1 MRSKYGSGSVWFS
14 LVGAA
19 LLTLGVGGTA
29 SAQDAGLP
37 AAATSS
43 SMTDAQMANTRCV
56 IGLEK
61 FLPAD
66 YYYCLASQSYGEKN
80 YGEAQKF
87 FHTAASWASKPAQFV
102 LGVMAL
108 NGDHQ
113 PVNRPLALAW
123 ISLAAERHTERFSQ
137 ADAELRKHMS
147 PREIAESDKL
157 LRDMQS
163 TYADATAANRAEER
177 YRNGMQIL
185 RSKGIGSSY
194 CMQGMFDAAQLAG
207 STIGPDQAMAC
218 PQTTTLAVQID
229 KKAADVFEDWHGH
242 VTVEPLQPV
251 QMRNGKP
258 VPATSSK
265 GS

>member
-1 MRSKYGSGSVWFS
+1 MSRRYGNGKVAKVWVVVLVAGLQLLG
-14 LVGAA
+14 LVGA
-19 LLTLGVGGTA
+19 
-29 SAQDAGLP
+29 SMAQDANKP
-37 AAATSS
+37 PV
-43 SMTDAQMANTRCV
+43 TDKQMAETRCI

-87 FHTAASWASKPAQFV
+87 FHTAASWASKPAQYV

-123 ISLAAERHTERFSQ
+123 MALAAERHTERFSQ
-137 ADAELRKHMS
+137 AYMTLREHMS
-147 PREIAESDKL
+147 PQEIDASDRL
-157 LRDMQS
+157 LQGLRP
-163 TYADATAANRAEER
+163 TYADATAATRAEAR
-177 YRNGMQIL
+177 YHDGMQML
-185 RSKGIGSSY
+185 RSKGLGSNY
-194 CMQGMFDAAQLAG
+194 CMEGMFDTAQLAG

-218 PQTTTLAVQID
+218 PQTAVLAVQID

-251 QMRNGKP
+251 QTKNGQP
-258 VPATSSK
+258 LPAK
-265 GS
+265 ND

>member
-1 MRSKYGSGSVWFS
+1 MSHRYGNRNVRRICVVAFVAGLQLPGF
-14 LVGAA
+14 VGASA
-19 LLTLGVGGTA
+19 
-29 SAQDAGLP
+29 AQDVDKP
-37 AAATSS
+37 AV
-43 SMTDAQMANTRCV
+43 TDQQLADTHCI

-66 YYYCLASQSYGEKN
+66 YYYCLASQSYGEKH

-87 FHTAASWASKPAQFV
+87 FQTSASWASKPAQYV

-123 ISLAAERHTERFSQ
+123 LTLAAERHTERFNQ
-137 ADAELRKHMS
+137 AYVELRAHLS
-147 PREIAESDKL
+147 PRDRAESEKL
-157 LRDMQS
+157 LRGLQP
-163 TYADATAANRAEER
+163 TYADATAATRAEAR
-177 YRNGMQIL
+177 YHDGMRML
-185 RSKGIGSSY
+185 RSKGLGSNY

-218 PQTTTLAVQID
+218 PQTSTLAVQID

-251 QMRNGKP
+251 QTRNGQP
-258 VPATSSK
+258 LPAKSD
-265 GS
+265 

>member
-1 MRSKYGSGSVWFS
+1 MFRSYGSDAVRTVCTA
-14 LVGAA
+14 LVMTW
-19 LLTLGVGGTA
+19 LLTVGLVDDA
-29 SAQDAGLP
+29 RAQSPDTP
-37 AAATSS
+37 PP
-43 SMTDAQMANTRCV
+43 TDKQLADTRCI

-87 FHTAASWASKPAQFV
+87 FHTAASWASKPAQYV

-123 ISLAAERHTERFSQ
+123 LALAAERHTERFNQ
-137 ADAELRKHMS
+137 AYVELREHLS
-147 PREIAESDKL
+147 PREREESEKL
-157 LRDMQS
+157 LRDLQP
-163 TYADATAANRAEER
+163 TYADATAATRAESR
-177 YRNGMQIL
+177 YHDGMQML
-185 RSKGIGSSY
+185 RSKGLGSNY
-194 CMQGMFDAAQLAG
+194 CMEGMFDTAQLAG

-251 QMRNGKP
+251 QVKNGKP
-258 VPATSSK
+258 LPPKS
-265 GS
+265 GL

>member
-1 MRSKYGSGSVWFS
+1 MFRSYGSDAVRTVCTA
-14 LVGAA
+14 LVMTW
-19 LLTLGVGGTA
+19 LLTVGLVDDA
-29 SAQDAGLP
+29 RAQSPDTP
-37 AAATSS
+37 PP
-43 SMTDAQMANTRCV
+43 TDKQLADTRCI

-87 FHTAASWASKPAQFV
+87 FPTAASWASKPAQYV

-123 ISLAAERHTERFSQ
+123 LALAAERHTERFNQ
-137 ADAELRKHMS
+137 AYVELREHLS
-147 PREIAESDKL
+147 PREREESEKL
-157 LRDMQS
+157 LRDLQP
-163 TYADATAANRAEER
+163 TYADATAATRAESR
-177 YRNGMQIL
+177 YHDGMQML
-185 RSKGIGSSY
+185 RSKGLGSNY
-194 CMQGMFDAAQLAG
+194 CMEGMFDTAQLAG

-251 QMRNGKP
+251 QVKNGKP
-258 VPATSSK
+258 LPPKS
-265 GS
+265 GL

>member
-1 MRSKYGSGSVWFS
+1 MARKYTKSGIGKTGQV
-14 LVGAA
+14 AA
-19 LLTLGVGGTA
+19 LLGLGWLMACHAAAA
-29 SAQDAGLP
+29 SAQ
-37 AAATSS
+37 AAATAPVSEQQLAA
-43 SMTDAQMANTRCV
+43 THCI

-87 FHTAASWASKPAQFV
+87 FHTAASWASKPAQYV

-123 ISLAAERHTERFSQ
+123 LALAAERHTERFNQ
-137 ADAELRKHMS
+137 AYVDCARTCRRASVPSPKNSCTICSRPTPMRPPPRARK
-147 PREIAESDKL
+147 P
-157 LRDMQS
+157 
-163 TYADATAANRAEER
+163 ATATACRGCAIKALAR
-177 YRNGMQIL
+177 TT
-185 RSKGIGSSY
+185 
-194 CMQGMFDAAQLAG
+194 CMQGMFDTTQLAG

-218 PQTTTLAVQID
+218 PPTTTIAAQID
-229 KKAADVFEDWHGH
+229 KQAADVFEDWHGH

-251 QMRNGKP
+251 QTKDGKP
-258 VPATSSK
+258 LPPK
-265 GS
+265 NGSGS

>member
-1 MRSKYGSGSVWFS
+1 MERRYGSSAMRALFTVAVALLGIGG
-14 LVGAA
+14 VGAA
-19 LLTLGVGGTA
+19 QAQEAAKPPVTDEQLA
-29 SAQDAGLP
+29 SA
-37 AAATSS
+37 
-43 SMTDAQMANTRCV
+43 RCI

-80 YGEAQKF
+80 YDESQKF
-87 FHTAASWASKPAQFV
+87 FHTAASWASKPAQYV

-108 NGDHQ
+108 TGDHQ

-123 ISLAAERHTERFSQ
+123 MALAAERHTERFDK
-137 ADAELRKHMS
+137 AYIALREHLS
-147 PREIAESDKL
+147 PSERAQSETL
-157 LRDMQS
+157 LRELQP
-163 TYADATAANRAEER
+163 TYADATAATRAEVR
-177 YRNGMQIL
+177 YHDGMQML

-251 QMRNGKP
+251 QMSHGQPLPPNVGK
-258 VPATSSK
+258 
-265 GS
+265 GL

>member
-1 MRSKYGSGSVWFS
+1 MWRSYGSD
-14 LVGAA
+14 AA
-19 LLTLGVGGTA
+19 KIVCTALITGLLLTLSLVDTTR
-29 SAQDAGLP
+29 AQDV
-37 AAATSS
+37 AAPPP
-43 SMTDAQMANTRCV
+43 TDEQLADARCI

-87 FHTAASWASKPAQFV
+87 FHTAASWASKPAQYV

-123 ISLAAERHTERFSQ
+123 LALAAERHTERFNQ
-137 ADAELRKHMS
+137 AYVELREHLS
-147 PREIAESDKL
+147 PRERAESEEL
-157 LRDMQS
+157 LRNLQP
-163 TYADATAANRAEER
+163 TYADATAATRAEAR
-177 YRNGMQIL
+177 YRDGMQML

-251 QMRNGKP
+251 QTRDGKP
-258 VPATSSK
+258 LPPKAGN

>member
-1 MRSKYGSGSVWFS
+1 MLSSNGRGAIWMVS
-14 LVGAA
+14 AA
-19 LLTLGVGGTA
+19 LLTGSLLMLGVTGTTR
-29 SAQDAGLP
+29 AQDA
-37 AAATSS
+37 ATSPL
-43 SMTDAQMANTRCV
+43 TDKQLADTQCI

-87 FHTAASWASKPAQFV
+87 FHTAASWASKPAQYV

-123 ISLAAERHTERFSQ
+123 LALAAERHTERFNQ
-137 ADAELRKHMS
+137 AYVELREHLS
-147 PREIAESDKL
+147 PRERAESEKL
-157 LRDMQS
+157 LRDLQP
-163 TYADATAANRAEER
+163 TYADATAATRAESR
-177 YRNGMQIL
+177 YHDGMQML
-185 RSKGIGSSY
+185 RSKGLGSNY
-194 CMQGMFDAAQLAG
+194 CMEGMFDTAQLAG

-251 QMRNGKP
+251 QVKDGKP
-258 VPATSSK
+258 LPPKS
-265 GS
+265 GSGS

>member
-1 MRSKYGSGSVWFS
+1 MRRKYGSGKVWIS
-14 LVGAA
+14 LVGLA
-19 LLTLGVGGTA
+19 LLTIGSMGAA
-29 SAQDAGLP
+29 SAQQSVSP

-43 SMTDAQMANTRCV
+43 SMTDAQLANTRCI

-66 YYYCLASQSYGEKN
+66 YYYCLASQSYGEKS

-123 ISLAAERHTERFSQ
+123 MALAAERHTARFSE
-137 ADAELRKHMS
+137 AYTTLRAHMS
-147 PREIAESDKL
+147 ARERNESEAL
-157 LRDMQS
+157 LRGLQPI
-163 TYADATAANRAEER
+163 YADATAATRAESR
-177 YRNGMQIL
+177 YRDGMQML
-185 RSKGIGSSY
+185 RSKGLGSNY
-194 CMQGMFDAAQLAG
+194 CMEGMFDTAQLAG

-218 PQTTTLAVQID
+218 PQTAVLAVQID
-229 KKAADVFEDWHGH
+229 RKAADVFEDWQGH
-242 VTVEPLQPV
+242 VMVEPLQPV
-251 QMRNGKP
+251 QVQNGKP
-258 VPATSSK
+258 LPAKAPK

>member
-1 MRSKYGSGSVWFS
+1 MLRSYGSDVVRTVCTA
-14 LVGAA
+14 LVMTL
-19 LLTLGVGGTA
+19 LLTVGLVDDA
-29 SAQDAGLP
+29 RAQSPDTP
-37 AAATSS
+37 PP
-43 SMTDAQMANTRCV
+43 TDKQLADTRCI

-80 YGEAQKF
+80 YGEAQRF
-87 FHTAASWASKPAQFV
+87 FHTAASWASKPAQYV

-123 ISLAAERHTERFSQ
+123 LALAAERHTERFNQ
-137 ADAELRKHMS
+137 AYVELRAHLS
-147 PREIAESDKL
+147 PREREESEKL
-157 LRDMQS
+157 LRDLQP
-163 TYADATAANRAEER
+163 TYADATAATRAESR
-177 YRNGMQIL
+177 YHDGMQML
-185 RSKGIGSSY
+185 RSKGLGSNY
-194 CMQGMFDAAQLAG
+194 CMEGMFDTAQLAG

-251 QMRNGKP
+251 QVKDGKP
-258 VPATSSK
+258 LPPKS
-265 GS
+265 GL

>member
-1 MRSKYGSGSVWFS
+1 MLRSIGIASVRTWFATL
-14 LVGAA
+14 LVGV
-19 LLTLGVGGTA
+19 LLTFGLAMAVR
-29 SAQDAGLP
+29 AQNPAPPTPTDQQLADA
-37 AAATSS
+37 
-43 SMTDAQMANTRCV
+43 RCI
-56 IGLEK
+56 IGMEK

-80 YGEAQKF
+80 YAQAQKF
-87 FHTAASWASKPAQFV
+87 FHTAASWASKPAQYV

-123 ISLAAERHTERFSQ
+123 LALAAERHTERFEQ
-137 ADAELRKHMS
+137 AYVELRNHLS
-147 PREIAESDKL
+147 PRERAESETL
-157 LRDMQS
+157 LRGLQPM
-163 TYADATAANRAEER
+163 YADATAATRAEAR
-177 YRNGMQIL
+177 YHDGMQVL

-251 QMRNGKP
+251 QTKDGKP
-258 VPATSSK
+258 LPAK
-265 GS
+265 AGSNR

>member
-1 MRSKYGSGSVWFS
+1 MWRRYGRKAVGF
-14 LVGAA
+14 VGATLVTG
-19 LLTLGVGGTA
+19 LLLAFGLIGATR
-29 SAQDAGLP
+29 AQAVDQP
-37 AAATSS
+37 PP
-43 SMTDAQMANTRCV
+43 TDKQLADTRCI

-87 FHTAASWASKPAQFV
+87 FHTAASWASKPAQYV

-123 ISLAAERHTERFSQ
+123 LALAAERHTERFNQ
-137 ADAELRKHMS
+137 AYVELRAHLS
-147 PREIAESDKL
+147 PRERAESEKL
-157 LRDMQS
+157 LHDLQP
-163 TYADATAANRAEER
+163 TYADATAATRAEAR
-177 YRNGMQIL
+177 YHDGMQML

-229 KKAADVFEDWHGH
+229 KKAADVFEDWRGH

-251 QMRNGKP
+251 QTKDGKP
-258 VPATSSK
+258 LPPK
-265 GS
+265 NGSGS